1 MQMQLGALDPL
12 HIRVDIDEL
21 DAWRFDPKGKAV
33 ASLRGGRQQSFPLRF
48 VRRVPL
54 MQPKRALT
62 GENAERIDT
71 RVMQLIYA
79 FEDPNA
85 AVSPGQLLDV
95 YVEGADSE
103 PAPAPEPPASTPP
116 AADAAPAAPTPA
128 DGG

>member
-1 MQMQLGALDPL
+1 
-12 HIRVDIDEL
+12 
-21 DAWRFDPKGKAV
+21 
-33 ASLRGGRQQSFPLRF
+33 
-48 VRRVPL
+48 

-85 AVSPGQLLDV
+85 PVSTGQLLDV
-95 YVEGADSE
+95 YIEGADAP
-103 PAPAPEPPASTPP
+103 PAPATAAEAATAPAGES
-116 AADAAPAAPTPA
+116 ASAAPATG